1 MVNHVCPHCGE
12 KLGSYKPLYCAH
24 CRRPLDEQSR
34 RGRVHS
40 TDNPPNDAYRESA
53 GSSAHS
59 QRLAEG
65 LQVFAQRLF
74 QMTPRT
80 RVTQILLAINVA
92 MFVVMVIGGVPIAD
106 PSAQVLYDWG
116 ASRGVDTVDGQW
128 WRLLTC
134 TIIHVGLIHLIC
146 NMWCLYAL
154 GPLAERLVGPVGFL
168 ILYVASG
175 LAGSLAS
182 AVWSP
187 LVVSA
192 GASGSIFGI
201 FGAVIGIYM
210 RAKKTIPAVVFQQ
223 HRSSLGTLLIINL
236 IIGLTVPRIDMAG
249 HVGGLIAGILCG
261 WALGHPINPEGAS
274 RRNIRNALTTVGAT
288 ILLVVFAWIVRERLG
303 WMNASFDE
311 MLAIERTQHR
321 LIEQYNDAVARK
333 SIGQLTDEEF
343 VDILERDILPG
354 WKESRMR
361 LDRTRIP
368 PRVNEK
374 YVADLRQCMSLREE
388 AIDLFARAVRANDV
402 QLSQQAKQ
410 KMREADQI
418 VERMAA
424 DVRNLDK

>member
-1 MVNHVCPHCGE
+1 M
-12 KLGSYKPLYCAH
+12 
-24 CRRPLDEQSR
+24 
-34 RGRVHS
+34 
-40 TDNPPNDAYRESA
+40 
-53 GSSAHS
+53 
-59 QRLAEG
+59 
-65 LQVFAQRLF
+65 QVFAQRLF
-74 QMTPRT
+74 QLTPRT
-80 RVTQILLAINVA
+80 RITQILLAINVA
-92 MFVVMVIGGVPIAD
+92 MFAVMVIGGVPIAD
-106 PSAQVLYDWG
+106 PGAQVLFDWG
-116 ASRGVDTVDGQW
+116 ASRGVDTVSDQW

-134 TIIHVGLIHLIC
+134 TIIHVGIVHLAF

-154 GPLAERLVGPVGFL
+154 GPLAERFVGPVGFL
-168 ILYVASG
+168 ILYVVSG

-201 FGAVIGIYM
+201 FGALIGIYM
-210 RAKKTIPAVVFQQ
+210 RARKTIPAVVFQQ

-236 IIGLTVPRIDMAG
+236 VIGLTVPRIDMAG

-261 WALGHPINPEGAS
+261 WALGHPINSEGAS
-274 RRNIRNALTTVGAT
+274 RRGIRNALTTVGAAV
-288 ILLVVFAWIVRERLG
+288 LLVVFALIARERLG

-311 MLAIERTQHR
+311 MLDIERTQQR
-321 LIEQYNDAVARK
+321 LIERYNDAVARK

-343 VDILERDILPG
+343 VGILERDILPG

-424 DVRNLDK
+424 DARNLDK